1 MNKNKLTQV
10 ALLAIGATFF
20 GSFMGAC
27 VKLLSDDLHPIIIC
41 FYRCLMGL
49 IIITPFI
56 AKNNF
61 QALQTDNMRLQ
72 ILRALI
78 NIISMICWFTA
89 IGMMHLEKA
98 TALGFT
104 TPLFTT
110 ILAVI
115 VLGEVIRFH
124 RTAAL
129 LFGFIGILIIIRPG
143 YMPFEFGT
151 ILMLIASFS
160 FSFVLIFVKK
170 LSATDSSLTI
180 IFYHLLY
187 MTPAFFILSLFYWQS
202 ISFNQLIIFSLMG
215 SSGLLSHWCLA
226 QAFKMSDT
234 TFVMPLQFTK
244 LIWASLIGLF
254 IFAEQPDIWTWIGGV
269 IIFIS
274 VVYITY
280 REAFRKKGTSKP
292 IQVDRATIN

>member
-1 MNKNKLTQV
+1 MKQNKLIAV
-10 ALLAIGATFF
+10 ALLALGATFF
-20 GSFMGAC
+20 GSFMGAG
-27 VKLLSDDLHPIIIC
+27 VKLLSDDLHPIVIC
-41 FYRCLMGL
+41 FYRSLMGL
-49 IIITPFI
+49 ILITPFVI
-56 AKNNF
+56 RNNF
-61 QALQTDNMRLQ
+61 KALQTQNMRLQ
-72 ILRALI
+72 IFRASI
-78 NIISMICWFTA
+78 NVISMICWFSA
-89 IGMMHLEKA
+89 IGMMHFEKA

-110 ILAVI
+110 VLAVI

-129 LFGFIGILIIIRPG
+129 LLGFIGIIIIIRPG
-143 YMPFEFGT
+143 YVPFEFGT
-151 ILMLIASFS
+151 VLMLIASFS

-187 MTPAFFILSLFYWQS
+187 MTPVFFILSLFYWEN
-202 ISFNQLIIFSLMG
+202 INLYQLIVFTLMG
-215 SSGLLSHWCLA
+215 ASGLLSHWCLA

-254 IFAEQPDIWTWIGGV
+254 IFAEQPDIWTWLGGI
-269 IIFIS
+269 IIFIA

-280 REAFRKKGTSKP
+280 REAFKKKGTSSP

>member
-1 MNKNKLTQV
+1 MKKNKLIAV
-10 ALLAIGATFF
+10 AVLALGATFF
-20 GSFMGAC
+20 GSFMGAG
-27 VKLLSDDLHPIIIC
+27 VKLLSDDLHPIVIC
-41 FYRCLMGL
+41 FYRSLMGL
-49 IIITPFI
+49 ILITPFVI
-56 AKNNF
+56 RNNF
-61 QALQTDNMRLQ
+61 KALQTQNMRLQ
-72 ILRALI
+72 IFRASI
-78 NIISMICWFTA
+78 NVISMICWFSA
-89 IGMMHLEKA
+89 IGMMHFEKA

-110 ILAVI
+110 VLAVI

-129 LFGFIGILIIIRPG
+129 LLGFIGIIVIIRPG
-143 YMPFEFGT
+143 YVPFEFGT
-151 ILMLIASFS
+151 VLMLIASFS

-187 MTPAFFILSLFYWQS
+187 MTPVFFILSLFYWEN
-202 ISFNQLIIFSLMG
+202 INLYQLIVFTLMG
-215 SSGLLSHWCLA
+215 ASGLLSHWCLA

-254 IFAEQPDIWTWIGGV
+254 IFAEQPDIWTWVGGI

-280 REAFRKKGTSKP
+280 REAFKKKGTQKP
-292 IQVDRATIN
+292 IQVDRAIIN

>member
-1 MNKNKLTQV
+1 MQKNKLINVT
-10 ALLAIGATFF
+10 LLAVGATLF
-20 GSFMGAC
+20 GSFMGAG

-49 IIITPFI
+49 IIITPFVVR
-56 AKNNF
+56 NNF
-61 QALQTDNMRLQ
+61 KALQTDNMRLQ
-72 ILRALI
+72 IFRALI
-78 NIISMICWFTA
+78 NIISMICWFSA
-89 IGMMHLEKA
+89 IGMMPFEKA

-110 ILAVI
+110 VLAVLI
-115 VLGEVIRFH
+115 LGEVIRFH

-129 LFGFIGILIIIRPG
+129 LLGFVGILIIIRPG

-170 LSATDSSLTI
+170 LSATNSSLTI

-187 MTPAFFILSLFYWQS
+187 MTPVFFILSLFFWES
-202 ISFNQLIIFSLMG
+202 VSFNQLIIFTLMG
-215 SSGLLSHWCLA
+215 ASGLLSHWCLA

-254 IFAEQPDIWTWIGGV
+254 IFAEQPDIWTWVGGV

-280 REAFRKKGTSKP
+280 REAFKKKGTSEP

>member
-1 MNKNKLTQV
+1 MKQNKLIVV

-20 GSFMGAC
+20 GSFMGAG
-27 VKLLSDDLHPIIIC
+27 VKFLSDDLHPIIIC
-41 FYRCLMGL
+41 FYRSLMGL
-49 IIITPFI
+49 ILITPFVVR
-56 AKNNF
+56 NNF
-61 QALQTDNMRLQ
+61 RALQTKNMRLQ
-72 ILRALI
+72 IFRASI
-78 NIISMICWFTA
+78 NVISMICWFSA
-89 IGMMHLEKA
+89 IGMMHFEKA

-110 ILAVI
+110 VLAVI

-129 LFGFIGILIIIRPG
+129 LLGFIGIIIIIRPG
-143 YMPFEFGT
+143 YVPFEFGT
-151 ILMLIASFS
+151 VLMLIASFS

-187 MTPAFFILSLFYWQS
+187 MTPVFFILSLFYWEN
-202 ISFNQLIIFSLMG
+202 INLYQLIVFTLMG
-215 SSGLLSHWCLA
+215 ASGLLSHWCLA

-254 IFAEQPDIWTWIGGV
+254 IFAEQPDIWTWVGGV

-280 REAFRKKGTSKP
+280 REAFKKKGTQKP
-292 IQVDRATIN
+292 IQVDRAIIN

>member
-1 MNKNKLTQV
+1 MKKNKLISV
-10 ALLAIGATFF
+10 ALLAIGATLF
-20 GSFMGAC
+20 GSFMGAG

-49 IIITPFI
+49 IIITPFV

-72 ILRALI
+72 IFRALI
-78 NIISMICWFTA
+78 NIISMICWFSA
-89 IGMMHLEKA
+89 IGMMHFEKA

-110 ILAVI
+110 VLAVLI
-115 VLGEVIRFH
+115 LGEVIRFH

-129 LFGFIGILIIIRPG
+129 LLGFVGILIIIRPG

-187 MTPAFFILSLFYWQS
+187 MTPAFFILSLFYWEN
-202 ISFNQLIIFSLMG
+202 ISLNQLIIFSLMG
-215 SSGLLSHWCLA
+215 ASGLLSHWCLA

-254 IFAEQPDIWTWIGGV
+254 IFSEQPDIWTWVGGV

-280 REAFRKKGTSKP
+280 REAFKKKGTSKP

>member
-1 MNKNKLTQV
+1 VNKNKLTQV

-27 VKLLSDDLHPIIIC
+27 VKLLSDDLHPVIIC

-56 AKNNF
+56 IKNNF

-110 ILAVI
+110 VLAVI

-129 LFGFIGILIIIRPG
+129 LLGFIGILIIIRPG

-202 ISFNQLIIFSLMG
+202 ISFNQLVIFSLMG

-254 IFAEQPDIWTWIGGV
+254 IFAEQPDIWTWVGGI

-280 REAFRKKGTSKP
+280 REAFKKKGTVQP
-292 IQVDRATIN
+292 IQVDRATLN

>member
-1 MNKNKLTQV
+1 MKQNKLIVV

-20 GSFMGAC
+20 GSFMGAG
-27 VKLLSDDLHPIIIC
+27 VKFLSDDLHPIIIC
-41 FYRCLMGL
+41 FYRSLMGL
-49 IIITPFI
+49 ILITPFVVR
-56 AKNNF
+56 NNF
-61 QALQTDNMRLQ
+61 RALQTKNMRLQ
-72 ILRALI
+72 IFRASI
-78 NIISMICWFTA
+78 NVISMICWFSA
-89 IGMMHLEKA
+89 IGMMHFEKA

-110 ILAVI
+110 VLAVI

-129 LFGFIGILIIIRPG
+129 LLGFIGIIIIIRPG
-143 YMPFEFGT
+143 YVPFEFGT
-151 ILMLIASFS
+151 ILMLVASFS

-170 LSATDSSLTI
+170 LSATDSSITI

-187 MTPAFFILSLFYWQS
+187 MTPVFFILSLFYWEN
-202 ISFNQLIIFSLMG
+202 INLNQLIIFTLMG
-215 SSGLLSHWCLA
+215 ASGLLSHWCLA

-244 LIWASLIGLF
+244 LIWASLFGF
-254 IFAEQPDIWTWIGGV
+254 FVFSEMPDLWTWIGGL
-269 IIFIS
+269 IIFFS

-280 REAFRKKGTSKP
+280 RETFKKRGTDKP
-292 IQVDRATIN
+292 VQADRAIIN

>member
-1 MNKNKLTQV
+1 MKKNKLISV
-10 ALLAIGATFF
+10 ALLAIGATLF
-20 GSFMGAC
+20 GSFMGAG
-27 VKLLSDDLHPIIIC
+27 VKFLSDDLHPITIC

-49 IIITPFI
+49 IIITPFV

-72 ILRALI
+72 IFRALI
-78 NIISMICWFTA
+78 NIISMICWFSA
-89 IGMMHLEKA
+89 IGMMHFEKA

-110 ILAVI
+110 VLAVLI
-115 VLGEVIRFH
+115 LGEVIRFH

-129 LFGFIGILIIIRPG
+129 LLGFVGILIIIRPG

-151 ILMLIASFS
+151 ILMLVASLS

-187 MTPAFFILSLFYWQS
+187 MTPAFFILSLFYWEN
-202 ISFNQLIIFSLMG
+202 INLNQLIIFSLMG
-215 SSGLLSHWCLA
+215 ASGLLSHWCLA

-254 IFAEQPDIWTWIGGV
+254 IFSEKPDIWTWVGGV

-280 REAFRKKGTSKP
+280 REAFKKKGTSKP

>member
-1 MNKNKLTQV
+1 MIRNKFFYVT
-10 ALLAIGATFF
+10 LLAIGATLF
-20 GSFMGAC
+20 GSFMGAG
-27 VKLLSDDLHPIIIC
+27 VKLLSNDLHPIIIC

-49 IIITPFI
+49 ILITPFI
-56 AKNNF
+56 ALNNF
-61 QALQTDNMRLQ
+61 KAIKSTNTKLQL
-72 ILRALI
+72 IRAII
-78 NIISMICWFTA
+78 NIISMICWFSA
-89 IGMMHLEKA
+89 IGMMHFEKA

-129 LFGFIGILIIIRPG
+129 ILGFIGIIIIIRPG
-143 YMPFEFGT
+143 YLPFEFGT
-151 ILMLIASFS
+151 LLMLAASFS

-187 MTPAFFILSLFYWQS
+187 MTPVFFILSLFFWET
-202 ISFNQLIIFSLMG
+202 INLNQLIIFLFMG
-215 SSGLLSHWCLA
+215 ASGLLSHWCLA
-226 QAFKMSDT
+226 QAFKLSDT

-244 LIWASLIGLF
+244 LIWASLIGFF
-254 IFAEQPDIWTWIGGV
+254 IFYEQPDIWTWFGGI

-280 REAFRKKGTSKP
+280 REAFKKKGTKKT
-292 IQVDRATIN
+292 IQVDRAIIN

>member
-1 MNKNKLTQV
+1 MKQNKLIAV
-10 ALLAIGATFF
+10 ALLALGATFF
-20 GSFMGAC
+20 GSFMGAG
-27 VKLLSDDLHPIIIC
+27 VKLLSDDLHPIVIC
-41 FYRCLMGL
+41 FYRSLMGL
-49 IIITPFI
+49 ILITPFVI
-56 AKNNF
+56 RNNF
-61 QALQTDNMRLQ
+61 KALQTQNMRLQ
-72 ILRALI
+72 IFRASI
-78 NIISMICWFTA
+78 NVISMICWFSA
-89 IGMMHLEKA
+89 IGMMHFEKA

-110 ILAVI
+110 VLAVI

-129 LFGFIGILIIIRPG
+129 LLGFIGIIIIIRPG
-143 YMPFEFGT
+143 YVPFEFGT
-151 ILMLIASFS
+151 VLMLIASFS

-187 MTPAFFILSLFYWQS
+187 MTPVFFILSLFYWEN
-202 ISFNQLIIFSLMG
+202 INLYQLIVFTLMG
-215 SSGLLSHWCLA
+215 ASGLLSHWCLA

-254 IFAEQPDIWTWIGGV
+254 IFAEQPDIWTWVGGI

-280 REAFRKKGTSKP
+280 REAFKKKGTQKP
-292 IQVDRATIN
+292 IQVDRAIIN

>member
-1 MNKNKLTQV
+1 VIRNKFLYVT
-10 ALLAIGATFF
+10 LLAIGATLF
-20 GSFMGAC
+20 GSFMGAG

-49 IIITPFI
+49 ILIMPFV

-61 QALQTDNMRLQ
+61 KALKSNNFKLQ
-72 ILRALI
+72 LIRATI
-78 NIISMICWFTA
+78 NIFSMICWFTA
-89 IGMMHLEKA
+89 IGIMYFEKA

-129 LFGFIGILIIIRPG
+129 ILGFIGIIIIIRPG
-143 YMPFEFGT
+143 YLPFEFGT
-151 ILMLIASFS
+151 LLMLAASFS

-180 IFYHLLY
+180 IFYHLLF
-187 MTPAFFILSLFYWQS
+187 MTPVFFILSLFFWET
-202 ISFNQLIIFSLMG
+202 ITLNQLFIFGFMG
-215 SSGLLSHWCLA
+215 AVGLLSHWCLA
-226 QAFKMSDT
+226 QAFKLSDT

-244 LIWASLIGLF
+244 LIWASLIGLYL
-254 IFAEQPDIWTWIGGV
+254 FAEQPDIWTWIGGIV
-269 IIFIS
+269 IFIS

-280 REAFRKKGTSKP
+280 REAYKKKGTQKP
-292 IQVDRATIN
+292 IQVDRAIIN

>member
-27 VKLLSDDLHPIIIC
+27 VKLLSDDLHPVIIC

-110 ILAVI
+110 VLAVI

-129 LFGFIGILIIIRPG
+129 LLGFIGILIIIRPG

-180 IFYHLLY
+180 IFYHLIY
-187 MTPAFFILSLFYWQS
+187 MTPVFFTLSLFYWENINLNQ
-202 ISFNQLIIFSLMG
+202 FNIFTLMG
-215 SSGLLSHWCLA
+215 ASGLLSHWCLA

-254 IFAEQPDIWTWIGGV
+254 IFAEQPDIWTWVGGI

-280 REAFRKKGTSKP
+280 REAFKKKGTSKP
-292 IQVDRATIN
+292 IQVDRASIN

>member
-1 MNKNKLTQV
+1 VNKNKLTQV
-10 ALLAIGATFF
+10 ALLAVGATFF

-27 VKLLSDDLHPIIIC
+27 VKLLSDDLHPVIIC

-56 AKNNF
+56 IKNNF

-110 ILAVI
+110 VLAVI

-129 LFGFIGILIIIRPG
+129 LLGFIGILIIIRPG

-202 ISFNQLIIFSLMG
+202 ISLNQLIIFSLMG

>member
-1 MNKNKLTQV
+1 MKRNKFLTV
-10 ALLAIGATFF
+10 ALLAIGATLF
-20 GSFMGAC
+20 GSFMGAG

-49 IIITPFI
+49 IIITPFV
-56 AKNNF
+56 ARNNF
-61 QALQTDNMRLQ
+61 KALQTDNMRLQ
-72 ILRALI
+72 IFRALI
-78 NIISMICWFTA
+78 NIISMICWFSA
-89 IGMMHLEKA
+89 IGMMHFEKA

-110 ILAVI
+110 VLAVLI
-115 VLGEVIRFH
+115 LGEVIRFH

-129 LFGFIGILIIIRPG
+129 LLGFVGILIIIRPG

-187 MTPAFFILSLFYWQS
+187 MTPAFFILSFFYWES
-202 ISFNQLIIFSLMG
+202 INLSQLIVFILMG
-215 SSGLLSHWCLA
+215 ASGLLSHWCLA

-254 IFAEQPDIWTWIGGV
+254 IFSEQPDIWTWVGGV
-269 IIFIS
+269 IIFFS

-280 REAFRKKGTSKP
+280 REAFKKKGTLKP

>member
-1 MNKNKLTQV
+1 MKRNKFLTV
-10 ALLAIGATFF
+10 ALLAIGATLF
-20 GSFMGAC
+20 GSFMGAG
-27 VKLLSDDLHPIIIC
+27 VKLLSNDLHPIIIC

-49 IIITPFI
+49 IIITPFV
-56 AKNNF
+56 ARNNF
-61 QALQTDNMRLQ
+61 KALQTDNMRLQ
-72 ILRALI
+72 IFRALI

-89 IGMMHLEKA
+89 IGMMHFEKA

-110 ILAVI
+110 VLAVLI
-115 VLGEVIRFH
+115 LGEVIRFH

-129 LFGFIGILIIIRPG
+129 LLGFIGILIIIRPG

-187 MTPAFFILSLFYWQS
+187 MTPAFFILSFFYWEN
-202 ISFNQLIIFSLMG
+202 INFNQLIIFILMG
-215 SSGLLSHWCLA
+215 AAGLLSHWCLA

-254 IFAEQPDIWTWIGGV
+254 IFSEQPDIWTWIGGI

-280 REAFRKKGTSKP
+280 REAFKKKGTSKP

>member
-1 MNKNKLTQV
+1 VEKNKLVSV
-10 ALLAIGATFF
+10 AFLAIGATLF
-20 GSFMGAC
+20 GSFMGAG
-27 VKLLSDDLHPIIIC
+27 VKFLSDDLHPIIIC

-49 IIITPFI
+49 ILITPFV
-56 AKNNF
+56 ARNNF

-72 ILRALI
+72 IFRALI
-78 NIISMICWFTA
+78 NIISMICWFSA
-89 IGMMHLEKA
+89 ISMMHFEKA

-110 ILAVI
+110 VLAVLI
-115 VLGEVIRFH
+115 LGEVIRFH

-129 LFGFIGILIIIRPG
+129 LLGFVGILIIIRPG

-151 ILMLIASFS
+151 VLMLIASFS

-187 MTPAFFILSLFYWQS
+187 MTPAFFILSLFYWEN
-202 ISFNQLIIFSLMG
+202 INFNQLIIFVLMG
-215 SSGLLSHWCLA
+215 ASGLLSHWCLA

-274 VVYITY
+274 IVYITY
-280 REAFRKKGTSKP
+280 REAFKKKGTSKP

>member
-1 MNKNKLTQV
+1 VKQNKFIVV

-20 GSFMGAC
+20 GSFMGAG
-27 VKLLSDDLHPIIIC
+27 VKFLSDDLHPIIIC
-41 FYRCLMGL
+41 FYRSLMGL
-49 IIITPFI
+49 ILITPFV
-56 AKNNF
+56 ARNNF
-61 QALQTDNMRLQ
+61 KALHTKNMRLQ
-72 ILRALI
+72 IFRASI
-78 NIISMICWFTA
+78 NIISMICWFSA
-89 IGMMHLEKA
+89 IGMMHFEKA

-110 ILAVI
+110 VLAVL

-129 LFGFIGILIIIRPG
+129 LLGFIGIIIIIRPG
-143 YMPFEFGT
+143 YVPFEFGT
-151 ILMLIASFS
+151 VLMLIASFS

-187 MTPAFFILSLFYWQS
+187 MTPVFFILSLFYWEN
-202 ISFNQLIIFSLMG
+202 INLNQLIIFTLMG
-215 SSGLLSHWCLA
+215 ASGLLSHWCLA

-254 IFAEQPDIWTWIGGV
+254 IFTEQPDIWTWIGGI

-280 REAFRKKGTSKP
+280 REAFKKKGTKKP
-292 IQVDRATIN
+292 IQVDRAIIN

>member
-1 MNKNKLTQV
+1 VKRNKFLTV
-10 ALLAIGATFF
+10 ALLAIGATLF
-20 GSFMGAC
+20 GSFMGAG
-27 VKLLSDDLHPIIIC
+27 VKLLSNDLHPIIIC

-49 IIITPFI
+49 IIITPFV
-56 AKNNF
+56 ARNNF
-61 QALQTDNMRLQ
+61 RALQTDNMRLQ
-72 ILRALI
+72 IFRALI
-78 NIISMICWFTA
+78 NIISMICWFSA
-89 IGMMHLEKA
+89 IGMMHFEKA

-110 ILAVI
+110 VLAVLI
-115 VLGEVIRFH
+115 LGEVIRFH

-129 LFGFIGILIIIRPG
+129 LLGFVGILIIIRPG

-202 ISFNQLIIFSLMG
+202 ISLDQLIIFSLMG
-215 SSGLLSHWCLA
+215 TSGLLSHWCLA

-254 IFAEQPDIWTWIGGV
+254 IFAEQPDIWTWVGGI

>member
-1 MNKNKLTQV
+1 MNRNKFLTV
-10 ALLAIGATFF
+10 ALLAIGATLFV
-20 GSFMGAC
+20 SFMGAC
-27 VKLLSDDLHPIIIC
+27 VKLMSNDLHPIIIC
-41 FYRCLMGL
+41 FYRCLMSL
-49 IIITPFI
+49 IIVTPFI
-56 AKNNF
+56 IKNNF
-61 QALQTDNMRLQ
+61 QAFQTDNMRLQ

-110 ILAVI
+110 VLAVI
-115 VLGEVIRFH
+115 ILGEVIRFH

-129 LFGFIGILIIIRPG
+129 LLGFIGILIIIRPG
-143 YMPFEFGT
+143 YVPFEFGT
-151 ILMLIASFS
+151 VLMLIASFS

-202 ISFNQLIIFSLMG
+202 ISFNQLVIFSLMG

-254 IFAEQPDIWTWIGGV
+254 IFAEQPDIWTWVGGI

>member
-1 MNKNKLTQV
+1 MKKNNLFFV
-10 ALLAIGATFF
+10 SLLAISATLF
-20 GSFMGAC
+20 GSFMGAG
-27 VKLLSDDLHPIIIC
+27 VKLLSDDLHPIIIA
-41 FYRCLMGL
+41 FYRCLLGL
-49 IIITPFI
+49 ILVTPFV
-56 AKNNF
+56 ARNNF
-61 QALQTDNMRLQ
+61 QALKTDNTRLQ
-72 ILRALI
+72 IFRALI
-78 NIISMICWFTA
+78 NIISMICWFSA
-89 IGMMHLEKA
+89 IGMMHFEKA

-110 ILAVI
+110 ILAVLI
-115 VLGEVIRFH
+115 LGEVIRFH

-129 LFGFIGILIIIRPG
+129 FLGFIGILIIIRPG

-151 ILMLIASFS
+151 LLMLVASLS
-160 FSFVLIFVKK
+160 FSFVLIYVKK

-187 MTPAFFILSLFYWQS
+187 MTPIFFILSLFVWQN
-202 ISFNQLIIFSLMG
+202 ISFDQLFFFTLMG
-215 SSGLLSHWCLA
+215 ASGLLSHWCLA

-254 IFAEQPDIWTWIGGV
+254 IFSEEPDIWTWIGGF

-280 REAFRKKGTSKP
+280 REAFKKKGTQKQ
-292 IQVDRATIN
+292 IQVDRAIIN

>member
-1 MNKNKLTQV
+1 VVKNKFLTV

-20 GSFMGAC
+20 GSFMGAG

-49 IIITPFI
+49 IIITPFVTR
-56 AKNNF
+56 NNF
-61 QALQTDNMRLQ
+61 QALKTTNMRLQ
-72 ILRALI
+72 IFRALI
-78 NIISMICWFTA
+78 NIISMICWFSA
-89 IGMMHLEKA
+89 IGMMHFEKA

-110 ILAVI
+110 ILAVL

-129 LFGFIGILIIIRPG
+129 LLGFIGILIIIRPG
-143 YMPFEFGT
+143 YVPFEFGT

-170 LSATDSSLTI
+170 LSASDTSLTI

-187 MTPAFFILSLFYWQS
+187 MTPVFFVLSLFYWQTVTLDQ
-202 ISFNQLIIFSLMG
+202 FIIFSMMG
-215 SSGLLSHWCLA
+215 ASGLLSHWCLA
-226 QAFKMSDT
+226 QAFKLSDT

-254 IFAEQPDIWTWIGGV
+254 IFAEQPDIWTWVGGI

-280 REAFRKKGTSKP
+280 REAFKKKGTAKP
-292 IQVDRATIN
+292 IQVDRAIIN

>member
-1 MNKNKLTQV
+1 MIRNKFLYVT
-10 ALLAIGATFF
+10 LLAISATLF
-20 GSFMGAC
+20 GSSMGAG

-49 IIITPFI
+49 ILIIPFV
-56 AKNNF
+56 ALNNF
-61 QALQTDNMRLQ
+61 KALKSNNTKLQ
-72 ILRALI
+72 LIRASI
-78 NIISMICWFTA
+78 NIISMICWFSA
-89 IGMMHLEKA
+89 IGIMHFEKA

-129 LFGFIGILIIIRPG
+129 ILGFIGIIIIIRPG
-143 YMPFEFGT
+143 YVPFEYGT
-151 ILMLIASFS
+151 LLMLAASLS

-187 MTPAFFILSLFYWQS
+187 MTPVFFILSLFYWES
-202 ISFNQLIIFSLMG
+202 ISFNQLIIFVFMG
-215 SSGLLSHWCLA
+215 ASGLLSHWCLA
-226 QAFKMSDT
+226 QAFKLSDT

-254 IFAEQPDIWTWIGGV
+254 IFAEQPDIWTWVGGV

-280 REAFRKKGTSKP
+280 REAFKKKGTQKP
-292 IQVDRATIN
+292 IQVDRAIIN

>member
-1 MNKNKLTQV
+1 MKKNKLFSVT
-10 ALLAIGATFF
+10 LLAIGATLF
-20 GSFMGAC
+20 GSFMGAG
-27 VKLLSDDLHPIIIC
+27 VKILSDDLHPIIIC

-49 IIITPFI
+49 IIITPFV
-56 AKNNF
+56 ARNNF

-72 ILRALI
+72 IFRALI
-78 NIISMICWFTA
+78 NIISMICWFSA
-89 IGMMHLEKA
+89 IGMMHFEKA

-110 ILAVI
+110 VLAVLI
-115 VLGEVIRFH
+115 LGEVIRFH

-129 LFGFIGILIIIRPG
+129 LLGFIGILIIIRPG
-143 YMPFEFGT
+143 FMPFEFGT

-187 MTPAFFILSLFYWQS
+187 MTPAFFILSLFYWEN
-202 ISFNQLIIFSLMG
+202 INLNQLIIFILMG
-215 SSGLLSHWCLA
+215 TSGLLSHWCLA
-226 QAFKMSDT
+226 QAFKLSDT

-254 IFAEQPDIWTWIGGV
+254 IFAEQPDIWTWVGGV

-280 REAFRKKGTSKP
+280 REAFKKKGTTKP
-292 IQVDRATIN
+292 IQVLQ

>member
-1 MNKNKLTQV
+1 MIKNKLLTV

-20 GSFMGAC
+20 GSFMGAG
-27 VKLLSDDLHPIIIC
+27 VKLLSEDLHPIIIC

-49 IIITPFI
+49 IIITPFV
-56 AKNNF
+56 ARNNF
-61 QALQTDNMRLQ
+61 QALKTTNMRLQ
-72 ILRALI
+72 IFRALI
-78 NIISMICWFTA
+78 NIISMICWFSA
-89 IGMMHLEKA
+89 IGMMHFEKA

-110 ILAVI
+110 ILAVL

-129 LFGFIGILIIIRPG
+129 LLGFIGILIIIRPG
-143 YMPFEFGT
+143 YVPFEFGT

-170 LSATDSSLTI
+170 LSASDTSLTI

-187 MTPAFFILSLFYWQS
+187 MTPVFFVLSLFYWQTVTLD
-202 ISFNQLIIFSLMG
+202 QVIIFSMMG
-215 SSGLLSHWCLA
+215 ASGLLSHWCLA
-226 QAFKMSDT
+226 QAFKLSDT

-254 IFAEQPDIWTWIGGV
+254 VFAEQPDIWTWVGGI

-280 REAFRKKGTSKP
+280 REAFKKKGTAKP
-292 IQVDRATIN
+292 IQVDRAIIN

>member
-1 MNKNKLTQV
+1 MKKNKLITV
-10 ALLAIGATFF
+10 ALLAIGATLF
-20 GSFMGAC
+20 GSFMGAG
-27 VKLLSDDLHPIIIC
+27 VKLLSNDLHPIIIC

-49 IIITPFI
+49 IIITPFV
-56 AKNNF
+56 ARNNF
-61 QALQTDNMRLQ
+61 KALQTDNMRLQ
-72 ILRALI
+72 IFRALI
-78 NIISMICWFTA
+78 NIISMICWFSA
-89 IGMMHLEKA
+89 IGMMHFEKA

-110 ILAVI
+110 VLAVLI
-115 VLGEVIRFH
+115 LGEVIRFH

-129 LFGFIGILIIIRPG
+129 LLGFIGILIIIRPG

-180 IFYHLLY
+180 IFYHLIY
-187 MTPAFFILSLFYWQS
+187 MTPVFFILSLFYWEN
-202 ISFNQLIIFSLMG
+202 INLNQLIIFTLMG
-215 SSGLLSHWCLA
+215 ASGLLSHWCLA

-254 IFAEQPDIWTWIGGV
+254 IFAEQPDIWTWVGGV

>member
-1 MNKNKLTQV
+1 MKKNKLISV
-10 ALLAIGATFF
+10 ALLAIGATLF
-20 GSFMGAC
+20 GSFMGAG

-49 IIITPFI
+49 IIITPFV

-72 ILRALI
+72 IFRALI
-78 NIISMICWFTA
+78 NIISMICWFSA
-89 IGMMHLEKA
+89 IGMMHFEKA

-110 ILAVI
+110 VLAVLI
-115 VLGEVIRFH
+115 LGEVIRFH

-129 LFGFIGILIIIRPG
+129 LLGFVGILIIIRPG

-187 MTPAFFILSLFYWQS
+187 MTPAFFILSLFYWEN
-202 ISFNQLIIFSLMG
+202 INLNQLIIFSLMG
-215 SSGLLSHWCLA
+215 ASGLLSHWCLA

-280 REAFRKKGTSKP
+280 REAFKKKGTSKP